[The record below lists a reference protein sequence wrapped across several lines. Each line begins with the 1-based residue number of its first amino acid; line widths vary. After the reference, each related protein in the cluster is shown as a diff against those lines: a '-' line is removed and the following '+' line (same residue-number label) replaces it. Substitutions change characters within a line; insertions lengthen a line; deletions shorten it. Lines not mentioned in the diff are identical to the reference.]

1 MHVPMHQRSPM
12 HHRNPGEAV
21 EVELVRSLFDAFVPS
36 VIMTV
41 VFLLAGVMITR
52 ATGDPLLLML
62 LIGGAIASAI
72 RLWIAWSLA
81 PVARRPDLGFD
92 EAKRVERRF
101 AWPYQA
107 YAVLLGLFG
116 VRAMLLPFAEVH
128 MVVVCLLMGYA
139 AGVAA
144 GIGLR
149 PPIAS
154 RSMIV
159 SLLPASLTAMM
170 MGNTLYLVTG
180 VLAASFLGGGIYSL
194 RGRHERA
201 RKDIM
206 LRFAF
211 ANLARQD
218 ALTALPNRVALH
230 EWFDARV
237 AAGGARAL
245 VAVHYVDLNG
255 FKPINDGYGH
265 PIGDALLTA
274 VGQRI
279 IRAIRATDMAARIG
293 GDEFAVVQYGI
304 EREDDAQQ
312 LAERLVEAIAL
323 PFQIKGHELHIS
335 TALGYVVAAGA
346 NGLDALL
353 GLADKALYISK
364 RSGDVVTRYDPS
376 RADVPLIF
384 ASRPQSP
391 TRRDQADAPVARA
404 G

>member
-1 MHVPMHQRSPM
+1 MYVPMHQRSSM
-12 HHRNPGEAV
+12 HHRSPTEAV

-41 VFLLAGVMITR
+41 VFLLAGVMAAR

-62 LIGGAIASAI
+62 LIGGALVSVV
-72 RLWIAWSLA
+72 RLWTAWSLA
-81 PVARRPDLGFD
+81 PLARRPELTFD
-92 EAKRVERRF
+92 EARRLERRF

-128 MVVVCLLMGYA
+128 MVVICLLMGYA

-149 PPIAS
+149 PRIAS
-154 RSMIV
+154 LSMIV
-159 SLLPASLTAMM
+159 SLMPASLTAMM
-170 MGNTLYLVTG
+170 MGDTLYPVTG

-230 EWFDARV
+230 EWFDGQV
-237 AAGGARAL
+237 AEGGARAL
-245 VAVHYVDLNG
+245 VAVHYVDLDG

-265 PIGDALLTA
+265 PAGDALLTA
-274 VGQRI
+274 VGKRI
-279 IRAIRATDMAARIG
+279 TGTIRAADMAARIG
-293 GDEFAVVQYGI
+293 GDEFVVVQYGV
-304 EREDDAQQ
+304 ESVEDAQK

-323 PFQIKGHELHIS
+323 PFRIDGHELRIS
-335 TALGYVVAAGA
+335 TSLGYVVATGA
-346 NGLDALL
+346 DGLDALL

-364 RSGDVVTRYDPS
+364 RGGDVVTRYDPS
-376 RADVPLIF
+376 QPHEPRAP
-384 ASRPQSP
+384 ANRPQSAILC
-391 TRRDQADAPVARA
+391 DQEGPRVVSA